1 MDDGSTVMTAE
12 DDAIDRGQ
20 ESGGLQPATRS
31 RVEDAVVGDGSTA
44 LAEAGGVLICCPQA
58 IFTSIRSPMGQGYRI
73 VAASPG
79 VKAEDKIEMTRRSPS
94 HGGLCDSSADAVGL
108 LSYPLGGGRHC
119 VTCCVHAGVEHTA
132 RGGLRVYSH
141 LAVLE
146 SSDFDAVAA
155 DPVRIHA
162 VMLEGLRRNGPDLA
176 PPPSLGQLL
185 LEVPCPDEED
195 EESTVDPHGSQAQAE
210 IEIGPEPPAPVNPA
224 FAAIAADLEAD
235 RHVIVTGAT
244 DPMPILSA
252 LIELL
257 PVEVRNRLSLAV
269 GIGYSPGR
277 RLQLV
282 LLPDED
288 LQLRRLVAGQNF
300 VIHRLP

>member
-1 MDDGSTVMTAE
+1 MDDGSTVIAAE
-12 DDAIDRGQ
+12 AEAIDWDPKSR
-20 ESGGLQPATRS
+20 GLQPARRS
-31 RVEDAVVGDGSTA
+31 RVEDAVVGDGGTA
-44 LAEAGGVLICCPQA
+44 RAEARGALIQCPQA

-73 VAASPG
+73 VAASPD

-119 VTCCVHAGVEHTA
+119 IACCAHAGVEHTA

-146 SSDFDAVAA
+146 SSDFEAIAA

-162 VMLEGLRRNGPDLA
+162 VMLQRLRRNGPDLA
-176 PPPSLGQLL
+176 PPPSLGQLS
-185 LEVPCPDEED
+185 LEVPCPEEED
-195 EESTVDPHGSQAQAE
+195 EEPTADAHVPQAQAE
-210 IEIGPEPPAPVNPA
+210 IESGSEPPSPVNPA
-224 FAAIAADLEAD
+224 LAAIAADLEAD
-235 RHVIVTGAT
+235 RHVIVAGAT
-244 DPMPILSA
+244 DPMSALNA

-257 PVEVRNRLSLAV
+257 PVEVRHRLSLSV
-269 GIGYSPGR
+269 GIAYSPGR

-282 LLPDED
+282 LLPEEHS
-288 LQLRRLVAGQNF
+288 QLRRLVAGQNV
-300 VIHRLP
+300 VIHRLS